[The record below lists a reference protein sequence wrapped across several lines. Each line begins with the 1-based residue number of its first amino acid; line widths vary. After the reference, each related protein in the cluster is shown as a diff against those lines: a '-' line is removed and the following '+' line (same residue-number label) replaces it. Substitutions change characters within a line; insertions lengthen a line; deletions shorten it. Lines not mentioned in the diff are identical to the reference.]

1 MNRNVFR
8 VLAST
13 FLIAFLHNPALA
25 EAETGG
31 QHMDI
36 QEQGHA
42 MATAF
47 LEPLPQ
53 PFDKTPEDYGM
64 TYRDVEFA
72 TRDGLTLRGWLVEES
87 ADKVVVM
94 THFGYRANR
103 FGYQLKHQPEGS
115 MPYDKEIEFAKVAK
129 RLVDAG
135 YGVLM
140 YDLRNHGE
148 SDKTELGVGTGG
160 HGERFDVIGAVEFLA
175 SDAATSG
182 KPIGLLS
189 YCYGANTSF
198 FAMEEDQDVFR
209 DNGVKAMVA
218 LQPLSNGDYLKS
230 LGVSEEVYQA
240 AERSY
245 QERSGGYPL
254 RANIEDAAKSTI
266 VPTRLVQARK
276 DPNTNL
282 AFVGELY
289 ENMPVE
295 KEMYWLEEP
304 THRFDGYNW
313 FADNPRDMLDWF
325 DAHMKD

>member
-1 MNRNVFR
+1 MSVEEMGENF
-8 VLAST
+8 A
-13 FLIAFLHNPALA
+13 
-25 EAETGG
+25 G
-31 QHMDI
+31 
-36 QEQGHA
+36 
-42 MATAF
+42 AF

-53 PFDKTPEDYGM
+53 PFDKTPADYGM
-64 TYRDVEFA
+64 KYRDVEFV
-72 TRDGLTLRGWLVEES
+72 TRDGLTLKGWLVEEE
-87 ADKVVVM
+87 ADKMVIM

-115 MPYDKEIEFAKVAK
+115 KPYDKEIEFPKVAK

-148 SDKTELGVGTGG
+148 SDQTELGVGTGG
-160 HGERFDVIGAVEFLA
+160 HGERFDVIAAVEFVA
-175 SDAATSG
+175 SAEATAG

-198 FAMEEDQDVFR
+198 FAMEEDQLIFK
-209 DNGVKAMVA
+209 NSGVRAMVA
-218 LQPLSNGDYLKS
+218 LQPLSNGDYLRS
-230 LGVSEEVYQA
+230 LGVSDEVYEAA
-240 AERSY
+240 AESY
-245 QERSGGYPL
+245 KTRSGGYPL
-254 RANIEDAAKSTI
+254 RANIEGAAKSTV

-282 AFVGELY
+282 SFVAELY
-289 ENMPVE
+289 ENIPVE

-325 DAHMKD
+325 DAYVKD

>member
-1 MNRNVFR
+1 MSVQEMGENF
-8 VLAST
+8 AS
-13 FLIAFLHNPALA
+13 
-25 EAETGG
+25 
-31 QHMDI
+31 
-36 QEQGHA
+36 
-42 MATAF
+42 AF

-53 PFDKTPEDYGM
+53 PVDKTPADYGM
-64 TYRDVEFA
+64 DYRDVEFE
-72 TRDGLTLRGWLVEES
+72 TRDGLTLRGWLINEG
-87 ADKVVVM
+87 APKVVIM

-115 MPYDKEIEFAKVAK
+115 MPYDQEIEFPKVAK

-160 HGERFDVIGAVEFLA
+160 HGERFDVIAAVEYI
-175 SDAATSG
+175 AAESTTRG
-182 KPIGLLS
+182 KPMGLLS

-198 FAMEEDQDVFR
+198 FAMEEDRSVFESS
-209 DNGVKAMVA
+209 GVKAMVA

-230 LGVSEEVYQA
+230 LGVSNEVYA
-240 AERSY
+240 AAARSY
-245 QERSGGYPL
+245 EERSGGYPL
-254 RANIEDAAKSTI
+254 RANIEGAAKLTA

-282 AFVGELY
+282 AFVAELY
-289 ENMPVE
+289 ENIAVE

-325 DAHMKD
+325 DTYVTE